1 MPTVRTGGKTKHY
14 SYTPKGKMAAAK
26 AAKRAGVKVK
36 NTTKKKRY

>member
-1 MPTVRTGGKTKHY
+1 MPTVKTRGKTKHY

-36 NTTKKKRY
+36 NKKKRY